1 MRFGACMLS
10 GFPTAVDRR
19 LTATRL
25 DRVVITRQTFGA
37 PRAVN
42 PVPTGRRWAGVP
54 RRPLRPGSGSRPVT
68 GPAVARPLLHGP
80 KWIGVF
86 ITLSLIGWTLQAAAQ
101 GTVCERTDEVR
112 DAILTA
118 SGVSACADLTVR
130 DLREITSL
138 DLHAAEVAALSAG
151 DFDGLVRLDSLDLSD
166 NLLTSLPAGVFDQ
179 LYVLKSLRL
188 DGNQLAAL
196 PAGVFDQLFLLEEL
210 TLEDNLFAAL
220 PDNLFDAFSRFD
232 GVQSNGAPPDNSAD
246 HPRIR
251 RFLARHAVTSPEEFI
266 AALPSLYRERF
277 VMVYESESPAVDHV
291 SGAHPRIVSWGADG
305 QFIFAWNTDPDAP
318 AEFRDGVEFLRQDD
332 TAWTAG
338 IVDFSGTTPSITE
351 PESCRGCHG
360 PLNKPLWGLWAEWHG
375 SEYDFNGARVEI
387 MDAIR
392 AATDPRLEPLEF
404 PETGFERGRPGV
416 RFLVS
421 PGGRPVVAAVEE
433 AGAVWSWRHAEV
445 LYRNVTAEQPDPRQ
459 WREDA
464 ACGGWNIPR
473 RAFEHLQHNLFVRG
487 GSDIQIVDGR
497 IVGGTLSRLR
507 PWGISPYIE
516 FGYHY
521 SASGS
526 IEDAMMFLVLSD
538 LWAEQPI
545 VRRLY
550 RATPNEDT
558 VAAGTTGKSAML
570 HYASGVSNAEDELIQ
585 KLRLH
590 FGRGGLP
597 ALDQRARQNDRFGQ
611 GGVLSAAFGVGHLDV
626 MRPKVCS
633 ALRESGPT
641 RPETALRGAD
651 VVLSWEA
658 PVYDA
663 DAVTGYRILR
673 GEDGGSPG
681 VRVADSGS
689 TDTTWTDASP
699 PPGDYVYA
707 VKTLYDGYYASPA
720 SNRASATVPDL
731 AISAVPAKVDE
742 GGTSTLSVTSLAGA
756 LGEDRTIALQVAG
769 TASASDYQIAA
780 GGQTLAA
787 PYTLTLAAASTAVT
801 ATLSAV
807 DDALE
812 EPDETVTL
820 TASYAGEDIGS
831 TTVTILAGDTSLAD
845 DATLGD
851 LRLSGIDIGAFAA
864 ATTSYAAAVANAVA
878 GTTVT
883 ATPGDPAASIVIED
897 AQGSTAGATR
907 TVSLA
912 VGSNTV
918 TVTVT
923 AADGAATNTYRV
935 TVTRAAALLTAAFE
949 DLPASHD
956 GSNPITFTL
965 RFSEPIRNSY
975 RILRDARLS
984 VANGTA
990 RRARRVNGSSALWSI
1005 EVAPSGAQDVA
1016 VTLTPGGAC
1025 NAGGICTAG
1034 GLRLSHSVNAT
1045 VPGPAPSVS
1054 ISAGAAV
1061 PEGSPALFTLQRS
1074 GSTAASLVVS
1084 VSVSETGAMLA
1095 GAPPAT
1101 ATFDTGSAIATL
1113 RVQTSD
1119 DRIPE
1124 ASSVVTATVLS
1135 GAGYAPSAR
1144 SSADVTV
1151 TDDDEVSFAFSVQPA
1166 SIDEGG
1172 SSTLTVSTGGV
1183 TYADAQTIDL
1193 AVTGGTAA
1201 ADDYALSP
1209 AVLTLAVGSTA
1220 VTSTFTAVDDAAAE
1234 PDETA
1239 SVSASHRGA
1248 AVASATVTI
1257 LASDAPSDDAALAA
1271 LSLSGIELGTFSATA
1286 TDYTADVAHGVSG
1299 TTVTATP
1306 NDANASVTIADPD
1319 GSTAGETRTVALA
1332 VGSNTITATVTAE
1345 DQATT
1350 RTYTLTVTRA
1360 AASLTA
1366 SFEDLPASHDGAS
1379 AFTFT
1384 LRFSAAVQSGA
1395 RKLRDESL
1403 EVANGAATSASRVN
1417 GNKAVWSIEV
1427 TPSGR
1432 ADAVVSLSAERACD
1446 AGGVCTPDGV
1456 RLSADAS
1463 ALVPGPAATAPDQ
1476 VGQPTLTA
1484 GQTYLDASW
1493 SAPADNGS
1501 PIEGYN
1507 VEYREAGAAWTDA
1520 GHGGAGT
1527 SAHIAGLAADTA
1539 YDVRVRAVSAAG
1551 TGAWSPPAS
1560 ATTTGSGGPPEADL
1574 RLVDGANANEG
1585 RVEIY
1590 HAGEWGTVCDDSWST
1605 NDAEVA
1611 CRQLGHAGTAT
1622 ALGRA
1627 AFGEG
1632 TGQIWMDD
1640 MRCGGD
1646 EERLADCEFRGWGS
1660 HNCRHSEDAGVS
1672 CGAAAGA
1679 LPADATLSGTLL
1691 TLRFG
1696 HPLDGVSTPS
1706 PQDFVVRGV
1715 AVGDTAPVTVTSVA
1729 VSGATALIGLSRR
1742 MLPDERVTLSY
1753 LEAAMHPL
1761 QDLWGNP
1768 AAAFADRPVRHVP
1781 YEPVPSGVGRPDPEA
1796 PAALLPAAAAS
1807 ATAKLERL
1815 DLSARRLTD
1824 TSALSGLVDLEVLDL
1839 HDNAVAEVWALSGL
1853 TGLDVLDLSG
1863 NRIVD
1868 LSPLSGLT
1876 GLRVLDLSGNRI
1888 EDVSALW
1895 GLTGLRRLNLSGN
1908 RIADIGALAG
1918 LTDLEVLLLD
1928 GNAVTQVLPLTGL
1941 ANLAHLGLSGNRLAA
1956 VDLLAELGTLRRLD
1970 LAGNRLTD
1978 VSALGGLAGLAWLR
1992 LAGNPIRDVSVIGRL
2007 RGLRWLWLDARA
2019 GGHEL
2024 LDAPAHR
2031 AAAPLPAGGAAE
2043 REAAGPR

>member
-19 LTATRL
+19 LTATRS

-86 ITLSLIGWTLQAAAQ
+86 IILSLIGWTLPAAAQ

-138 DLHAAEVAALSAG
+138 DLHAAELGALSAG

-375 SEYDFNGARVEI
+375 SEYDFTGARVEI

-392 AATDPRLEPLEF
+392 AATDPRLQPLEF
-404 PETGFERGRPGV
+404 PATAFERGRPGV
-416 RFLVS
+416 RYLVS

-521 SASGS
+521 SATGS

-538 LWAEQPI
+538 LWAEEPI

-570 HYASGVSNAEDELIQ
+570 HYGSGVSNAEDELIQ

-699 PPGDYVYA
+699 PPGDYVYV

-731 AISAVPAKVDE
+731 AISAVPAEVDE

-851 LRLSGIDIGAFAA
+851 LAF
-864 ATTSYAAAVANAVA
+864 
-878 GTTVT
+878 
-883 ATPGDPAASIVIED
+883 P
-897 AQGSTAGATR
+897 GST
-907 TVSLA
+907 S
-912 VGSNTV
+912 
-918 TVTVT
+918 
-923 AADGAATNTYRV
+923 
-935 TVTRAAALLTAAFE
+935 
-949 DLPASHD
+949 
-956 GSNPITFTL
+956 
-965 RFSEPIRNSY
+965 
-975 RILRDARLS
+975 
-984 VANGTA
+984 
-990 RRARRVNGSSALWSI
+990 
-1005 EVAPSGAQDVA
+1005 
-1016 VTLTPGGAC
+1016 
-1025 NAGGICTAG
+1025 
-1034 GLRLSHSVNAT
+1034 
-1045 VPGPAPSVS
+1045 
-1054 ISAGAAV
+1054 
-1061 PEGSPALFTLQRS
+1061 
-1074 GSTAASLVVS
+1074 
-1084 VSVSETGAMLA
+1084 
-1095 GAPPAT
+1095 
-1101 ATFDTGSAIATL
+1101 
-1113 RVQTSD
+1113 
-1119 DRIPE
+1119 
-1124 ASSVVTATVLS
+1124 
-1135 GAGYAPSAR
+1135 
-1144 SSADVTV
+1144 
-1151 TDDDEVSFAFSVQPA
+1151 
-1166 SIDEGG
+1166 
-1172 SSTLTVSTGGV
+1172 
-1183 TYADAQTIDL
+1183 
-1193 AVTGGTAA
+1193 
-1201 ADDYALSP
+1201 
-1209 AVLTLAVGSTA
+1209 
-1220 VTSTFTAVDDAAAE
+1220 
-1234 PDETA
+1234 
-1239 SVSASHRGA
+1239 
-1248 AVASATVTI
+1248 
-1257 LASDAPSDDAALAA
+1257 
-1271 LSLSGIELGTFSATA
+1271 
-1286 TDYTADVAHGVSG
+1286 
-1299 TTVTATP
+1299 
-1306 NDANASVTIADPD
+1306 
-1319 GSTAGETRTVALA
+1319 
-1332 VGSNTITATVTAE
+1332 
-1345 DQATT
+1345 
-1350 RTYTLTVTRA
+1350 
-1360 AASLTA
+1360 
-1366 SFEDLPASHDGAS
+1366 
-1379 AFTFT
+1379 
-1384 LRFSAAVQSGA
+1384 
-1395 RKLRDESL
+1395 
-1403 EVANGAATSASRVN
+1403 
-1417 GNKAVWSIEV
+1417 
-1427 TPSGR
+1427 
-1432 ADAVVSLSAERACD
+1432 
-1446 AGGVCTPDGV
+1446 
-1456 RLSADAS
+1456 
-1463 ALVPGPAATAPDQ
+1463 
-1476 VGQPTLTA
+1476 
-1484 GQTYLDASW
+1484 
-1493 SAPADNGS
+1493 
-1501 PIEGYN
+1501 
-1507 VEYREAGAAWTDA
+1507 
-1520 GHGGAGT
+1520 
-1527 SAHIAGLAADTA
+1527 
-1539 YDVRVRAVSAAG
+1539 
-1551 TGAWSPPAS
+1551 
-1560 ATTTGSGGPPEADL
+1560 
-1574 RLVDGANANEG
+1574 
-1585 RVEIY
+1585 
-1590 HAGEWGTVCDDSWST
+1590 
-1605 NDAEVA
+1605 
-1611 CRQLGHAGTAT
+1611 
-1622 ALGRA
+1622 
-1627 AFGEG
+1627 
-1632 TGQIWMDD
+1632 
-1640 MRCGGD
+1640 
-1646 EERLADCEFRGWGS
+1646 
-1660 HNCRHSEDAGVS
+1660 
-1672 CGAAAGA
+1672 
-1679 LPADATLSGTLL
+1679 
-1691 TLRFG
+1691 
-1696 HPLDGVSTPS
+1696 
-1706 PQDFVVRGV
+1706 
-1715 AVGDTAPVTVTSVA
+1715 
-1729 VSGATALIGLSRR
+1729 
-1742 MLPDERVTLSY
+1742 
-1753 LEAAMHPL
+1753 
-1761 QDLWGNP
+1761 
-1768 AAAFADRPVRHVP
+1768 
-1781 YEPVPSGVGRPDPEA
+1781 
-1796 PAALLPAAAAS
+1796 
-1807 ATAKLERL
+1807 
-1815 DLSARRLTD
+1815 
-1824 TSALSGLVDLEVLDL
+1824 
-1839 HDNAVAEVWALSGL
+1839 
-1853 TGLDVLDLSG
+1853 
-1863 NRIVD
+1863 
-1868 LSPLSGLT
+1868 
-1876 GLRVLDLSGNRI
+1876 
-1888 EDVSALW
+1888 
-1895 GLTGLRRLNLSGN
+1895 
-1908 RIADIGALAG
+1908 
-1918 LTDLEVLLLD
+1918 
-1928 GNAVTQVLPLTGL
+1928 
-1941 ANLAHLGLSGNRLAA
+1941 
-1956 VDLLAELGTLRRLD
+1956 
-1970 LAGNRLTD
+1970 
-1978 VSALGGLAGLAWLR
+1978 
-1992 LAGNPIRDVSVIGRL
+1992 GRL
-2007 RGLRWLWLDARA
+2007 RRRRRA
-2019 GGHEL
+2019 TPPPWPTPWP
-2024 LDAPAHR
+2024 AP
-2031 AAAPLPAGGAAE
+2031 P
-2043 REAAGPR
+2043 